1 MEPIVNNQNPIYCN
15 DQFLWCSIK
24 WPLHIVT
31 IMNRPVWAR
40 LGWALGEYICIWITR
55 PQGGCHVLPGVS
67 VNIASTNVLVC
78 VCRSHRVAKV
88 RGG

>member
-24 WPLHIVT
+24 WPLHIVP

-55 PQGGCHVLPGVS
+55 PHGGCDVLPGVS
-67 VNIASTNVLVC
+67 VNIASTNVLVS
-78 VCRSHRVAKV
+78 V
-88 RGG
+88 